1 MRESFC
7 VPNEWL
13 WKTLFMYWNLLYK
26 ALYRYRVGR
35 LTGGYIAKWWL
46 KLFDRLAT
54 RFNDQTI
61 CHVWAEIFVYF
72 IYTVS
77 GFSHAQDTHIHN
89 QLHFLYKIDTQI
101 KPTSKTLGGTKQ
113 IFQNYEP
120 FKYNSFYVPEIVSES
135 LFPHHLTITRE

>member
-101 KPTSKTLGGTKQ
+101 KPTSKTLGERNR
-113 IFQNYEP
+113 F
-120 FKYNSFYVPEIVSES
+120 FKIMNPLNTIHFMYLK
-135 LFPHHLTITRE
+135 LFRKAFSPTT

>member
-77 GFSHAQDTHIHN
+77 ATLKIHTYTINYIFYIKLTRKLNPHQKPLGERNRFFKIMNPLNTIHFMYLKLFRKAFS
-89 QLHFLYKIDTQI
+89 
-101 KPTSKTLGGTKQ
+101 PTT
-113 IFQNYEP
+113 
-120 FKYNSFYVPEIVSES
+120 
-135 LFPHHLTITRE
+135 